1 MTLRIRQ
8 YTSLEESSLL
18 LPLRQALAVAARHPG
33 TELTIGYVDNGSDT
47 VSAQWLAE

>member
-1 MTLRIRQ
+1 MTLRMRQ
-8 YTSLEESSLL
+8 YTAQEGNALL

-33 TELTIGYVDNGSDT
+33 TELTIGYVDNSSDI